1 MDSIYLDNN
10 ATTRPSIPVMQAVS
24 EVMRECWAN
33 PSGTYPAAKAA
44 GAVLQEARNRVA
56 RFLQATPAEE
66 VVFTSGGTESIQS
79 AIFGVMAMRSGGHI
93 ISTAVEHTATLQAL
107 ERLKKKGCQVTLLS
121 VDKEGQMSLDEL
133 EAAIQPNTTLI
144 SVMHANNE
152 TGVLF
157 PVEAISD
164 LCRKRRIL
172 FHIDAVQA
180 AGKIETKAPLCDLM
194 SISGHKIHGPKGIG
208 ALYIRRY
215 LRWDP
220 LLPGGRQEAGRRA
233 GTENVSGIGGLG
245 VAAESARLSLE
256 TGKWQTVKELRD
268 QMERAILKTI
278 PDATINGVEAPRL
291 PNTTSLTI
299 PGINAKQFVADLGQD
314 GICMS
319 NGPACSSGSSVPSH
333 VLVAMGLLPSQAM
346 SSIRISLSCE
356 NTPGELDRFI
366 EVLAKKVNRARATSA
381 VIA

>member
-1 MDSIYLDNN
+1 MDLIYLDNN

-24 EVMRECWAN
+24 EVTRECWAN
-33 PSGTYPAAKAA
+33 PSGAYPAAKAA

-56 RFLQATPAEE
+56 RLIKANPAGE

-79 AIFGVMAMRSGGHI
+79 AIIGVMAMRSGGHI
-93 ISTAVEHTATLQAL
+93 ISTAVEHTATFQAL
-107 ERLKKKGCQVTLLS
+107 ERLTKEGCQVTLLS
-121 VDKEGQMSLDEL
+121 VDKDGQMSLNEL
-133 EAAIQPNTTLI
+133 EAAIQPNTNLV

-152 TGVLF
+152 TGVIF
-157 PVEAISD
+157 PVEAISPI
-164 LCRKRRIL
+164 CRKRRIL

-194 SISGHKIHGPKGIG
+194 SISGHKIHGPKGTG
-208 ALYIRRY
+208 ALYLRRY
-215 LRWDP
+215 LRWEP
-220 LLPGGRQEAGRRA
+220 LLSGGHQEAGRRA
-233 GTENVSGIGGLG
+233 GTENVSGIAGLG

-256 TGKWQTVKELRD
+256 TGKWQNVKELRD
-268 QMERAILKTI
+268 QMERTILEI
-278 PDATINGVEAPRL
+278 ILDATINGVEAPRL

-299 PGINAKQFVADLGQD
+299 PGINAKQIVSDLGKD
-314 GICMS
+314 GICIS

-333 VLVAMGLLPSQAM
+333 VLVAMGLLPSQAR

-381 VIA
+381 VMA